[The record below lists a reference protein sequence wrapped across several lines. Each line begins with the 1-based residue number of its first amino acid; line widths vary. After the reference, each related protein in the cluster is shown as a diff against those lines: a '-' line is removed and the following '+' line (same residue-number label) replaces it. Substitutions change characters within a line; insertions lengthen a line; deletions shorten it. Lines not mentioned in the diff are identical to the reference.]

1 MTLTKL
7 KITQNIST
15 KLKLSYNDSKK
26 ILEFFLYKIINSH
39 DKKIKINN
47 FGTFYYKKTPER
59 LGRNPKTKESYIIE
73 ERLKLYLSVSNKVKK
88 ELN

>member
-26 ILEFFLYKIINSH
+26 ILEFFLSKIINSH

-47 FGTFYYKKTPER
+47 DLLDNLEKNKIFYKI
-59 LGRNPKTKESYIIE
+59 N
-73 ERLKLYLSVSNKVKK
+73 
-88 ELN
+88 